1 MNTKENWLIAWSAIR
16 SMHSIGGEIFFISNS
31 WIPRTPKRTKPLL
44 ILAKKC
50 HKTREEE
57 DIEVYYK
64 KRLEIHLKDKGFQK
78 EWTGWK
84 YTWVK
89 FEEKDVPF

>member
-16 SMHSIGGEIFFISNS
+16 LNNSILDHLYTSYEPRISKEVKSILPIAIKCFI
-31 WIPRTPKRTKPLL
+31 
-44 ILAKKC
+44 
-50 HKTREEE
+50 TRETWK
-57 DIEVYYK
+57 VSPLK
-64 KRLEIHLKDKGFQK
+64 GNLEIHVKNNGFRK

>member
-1 MNTKENWLIAWSAIR
+1 MNTKENWLIAWSAMR

-31 WIPRTPKRTKPLL
+31 WIPRTPKETKPF
-44 ILAKKC
+44 IKLAKKC
-50 HKTREEE
+50 FGKREKHEPNLLK
-57 DIEVYYK
+57 DK
-64 KRLEIHLKDKGFQK
+64 LEIHVRNNGFQK

>member
-1 MNTKENWLIAWSAIR
+1 MNTKKNWLIAWSAVR
-16 SMHSIGGEIFFISNS
+16 SMNSISREIFFISNS
-31 WIPRTPKRTKPLL
+31 WIPRTPKETKPF
-44 ILAKKC
+44 IKLAKKC
-50 HKTREEE
+50 FGKREKHEPNLLK
-57 DIEVYYK
+57 DK
-64 KRLEIHLKDKGFQK
+64 LEIHVRNKGFEK